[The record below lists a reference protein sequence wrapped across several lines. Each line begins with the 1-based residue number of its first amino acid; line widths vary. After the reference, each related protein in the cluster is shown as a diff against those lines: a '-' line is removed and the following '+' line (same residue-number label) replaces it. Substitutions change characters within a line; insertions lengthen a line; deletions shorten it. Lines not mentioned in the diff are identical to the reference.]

1 MVEFLDGAPTE
12 KMSAPRPHEVL
23 AALRALE
30 DLASGDPMSVR
41 GVLATLVTLDGAL
54 GERAGSSVVVA
65 DDAAEG
71 AEGALA
77 ASAVPEALREAA
89 AAAIESQQPRLVEAD
104 LTEDDAIFGP
114 GGLSGRAEIWVEPIT
129 GELRE
134 RLREVRETLLRGEG
148 LVVEFAFSGEDAGR
162 RRHYPP
168 DHPGVKACYQ
178 EGEPEL
184 EEEAQ
189 RGGVRRLMRVPTI
202 PMGKALILGSSE
214 DCRRL
219 AELLDR
225 LGFVVT
231 VADHRP
237 GRLHGEGWDRARW
250 QLVEGGWDAARTA
263 CRPDIDTY
271 IVVATRSHSADL
283 RALKGAVPSPARYV
297 GLVGSLG
304 RAAKLLGELREQG
317 VEPRSGAFSAPA
329 GLDVGAETAEEIALA
344 VTAEILAVRG
354 ERKGGRPAR
363 ARAAGSSPAQRKG
376 GVKIPGLVLAAGRG
390 KRFGAASKML
400 ADVDGRPVLR
410 HVVES
415 ALGARLDPVIVVLG
429 SGAEDGLKA
438 IAGLDDPRLRV
449 VFNPF
454 WASGKASTFEVGLRE
469 VPPDAPGVVA
479 LLGDM
484 PRVPAWLIER
494 VIAEFELTGQ
504 LTFPIYPGTEGPV
517 KGHPTAYPRELFGE
531 VGRLIGDDTAMAAIR
546 RHWGEAVKI
555 PLDDDDTQA
564 DIDTAQDLELLRV
577 KPDTQGRLL

>member
-1 MVEFLDGAPTE
+1 
-12 KMSAPRPHEVL
+12 MSAPRPHEVL
-23 AALRALE
+23 ASLRALE

-41 GVLATLVTLDGAL
+41 GVLATLVSIDGSL
-54 GERAGSSVVVA
+54 GERPGASSVIA
-65 DDAAEG
+65 DDAAACG
-71 AEGALA
+71 EGALA
-77 ASAVPEALREAA
+77 ASSVPEALRDAV
-89 AAAIESQQPRLVEAD
+89 AAAIEAQTPRLVEVQLA
-104 LTEDDAIFGP
+104 EDDAIFGP
-114 GGLSGRAEIWVEPIT
+114 GGLSGRAEVWLEPIT

-148 LVVEFAFSGEDAGR
+148 LVIEFALSGEDAGR
-162 RRHYPP
+162 RRHFPP

-189 RGGVRRLMRVPTI
+189 RGGVRRLMRYPLI
-202 PMGKALILGSSE
+202 PMGKALILGSGE

-250 QLVEGGWDAARTA
+250 QLVEGGWESARAA

-271 IVVATRSHSADL
+271 VVIATRSHSADL
-283 RALKGAVPSPARYV
+283 KALKGAVPSPARYV
-297 GLVGSLG
+297 GLVGAVG
-304 RAAKLLGELREQG
+304 RAAKLLGQLREGG

-344 VTAEILAVRG
+344 VAAEILAVRA

-363 ARAAGSSPAQRKG
+363 ARAAGSSPIQRKG

-390 KRFGAASKML
+390 KRFGASSKLL
-400 ADVDGRPVLR
+400 AAVDGRPVLR

-415 ALGARLDPVIVVLG
+415 ALAARLDPIIVVLG
-429 SGAEDGLKA
+429 AGAEDGLKA
-438 IAGLDDPRLRV
+438 IEGIDDPRLRV
-449 VFNPF
+449 VFNPS
-454 WASGKASTFEVGLRE
+454 WSTGKASTFEVGLRE
-469 VPPDAPGVVA
+469 VPADAPGVVA
-479 LLGDM
+479 LMGDM
-484 PRVPAWLIER
+484 PRVPAWLVER
-494 VIAEFELTGQ
+494 VIAEFELSGS
-504 LTFPIYPGTEGPV
+504 LTFPIYPGSEGPV

-531 VGRLIGDDTAMAAIR
+531 IGRLVGDDTAMAAVR
-546 RHWGEAVKI
+546 RHWSEAVKI
-555 PLDDDDTQA
+555 PLDDDYTQA
-564 DIDTAQDLELLRV
+564 DIDTAQDLELLRI
-577 KPDTQGRLL
+577 KPESQGRLL

>member
-1 MVEFLDGAPTE
+1 
-12 KMSAPRPHEVL
+12 MSAPRPHEVL
-23 AALRALE
+23 ASLRALE
-30 DLASGDPMSVR
+30 DLASADPLNVR
-41 GVLATLVTLDGAL
+41 GVLATLITLDGAL
-54 GERAGSSVVVA
+54 GERPGASCVIA
-65 DDAAEG
+65 DDADGEG
-71 AEGALA
+71 AMA
-77 ASAVPEALREAA
+77 ASSVPEALREAA
-89 AAAIESQQPRLVEAD
+89 VAAIAAQAPRLVE
-104 LTEDDAIFGP
+104 LELSEDDALFGP
-114 GGLSGRAEIWVEPIT
+114 GGLSGRAEVWLEPIT

-148 LVVEFAFSGEDAGR
+148 LVIELALSGEDAGR
-162 RRHYPP
+162 RRHFPP
-168 DHPGVKACYQ
+168 DHPGVKACYH

-189 RGGVRRLMRVPTI
+189 RGGVRRLIRLPLI
-202 PMGKALILGSSE
+202 PMGKALILGSNE

-250 QLVEGGWDAARTA
+250 QLVEGGWEAARAA
-263 CRPDIDTY
+263 CRPDLDTY
-271 IVVATRSHSADL
+271 IVIATRSHSSDL
-283 RALKGAVPSPARYV
+283 RALRGAVPSPARYV
-297 GLVGSLG
+297 GLVGAVG
-304 RAAKLLGELREQG
+304 RAAKLLGELRLSG
-317 VEPRSGAFSAPA
+317 VEPRPGAFSAPA
-329 GLDVGAETAEEIALA
+329 GLDIGAETSEEVALA
-344 VTAEILAVRG
+344 VVSEILAVRA

-363 ARAAGSSPAQRKG
+363 ARAAGSAPIQRKG

-390 KRFGAASKML
+390 KRFGASSKML

-415 ALGARLDPVIVVLG
+415 ALAARLDPVILILG
-429 SGAEDGLKA
+429 AGAQDGLKA
-438 IAGLDDPRLRV
+438 IEGIDDPRLRV
-449 VFNPF
+449 IFNPS
-454 WASGKASTFEVGLRE
+454 WSTGKASSFEVGLRE

-494 VIAEFELTGQ
+494 VIAEFELSGA
-504 LTFPIYPGTEGPV
+504 LTFPVHPGPEGPL

-531 VGRLIGDDTAMAAIR
+531 VGSLIGDDTAMAAIR

-555 PLDDDDTQA
+555 GLEDAYTQA
-564 DIDTAQDLELLRV
+564 DIDTAQDLELLNV
-577 KPDTQGRLL
+577 KPDSQGRLL

>member
-1 MVEFLDGAPTE
+1 
-12 KMSAPRPHEVL
+12 MSAPRPHEVL

-41 GVLATLVTLDGAL
+41 GVLATLVSLDGAL
-54 GERAGSSVVVA
+54 GERPGASCVIA
-65 DDAAEG
+65 DDAAAGGEG
-71 AEGALA
+71 AMA
-77 ASAVPEALREAA
+77 ASSVPEALREAA
-89 AAAIESQQPRLVEAD
+89 LAATLAQSPRLVEVE

-114 GGLSGRAEIWVEPIT
+114 GGLSGRAEVWVEPIT

-148 LVVEFAFSGEDAGR
+148 LVIELALSGEDAGR
-162 RRHYPP
+162 RRHFPP

-184 EEEAQ
+184 EEEVQ
-189 RGGVRRLMRVPTI
+189 RGGVRRLMRYPLI
-202 PMGKALILGSSE
+202 PMGKALIIGSGE

-250 QLVEGGWDAARTA
+250 QLVEGGWEAARAA
-263 CRPDIDTY
+263 CRPDQDTY
-271 IVVATRSHSADL
+271 IVIATRSHSADL

-297 GLVGSLG
+297 GLVGAIG
-304 RAAKLLGELREQG
+304 RAAKLLGELREAG
-317 VEPRSGAFSAPA
+317 VEPRPGAFSAPA
-329 GLDVGAETAEEIALA
+329 GLDVGAETSEEVALA
-344 VTAEILAVRG
+344 VTAEILAVRA

-390 KRFGAASKML
+390 KRFGTASKML
-400 ADVDGRPVLR
+400 AAVDGRPVLR

-415 ALGARLDPVIVVLG
+415 ALAARLDPVIVVLG
-429 SGAEDGLKA
+429 AGAEDGLKA
-438 IAGLDDPRLRV
+438 IEGIDDPRLRV
-449 VFNPF
+449 VFNPS
-454 WASGKASTFEVGLRE
+454 WSTGKASTFEVGLRE
-469 VPPDAPGVVA
+469 VPSDAPGVVA
-479 LLGDM
+479 MLGDM
-484 PRVPAWLIER
+484 PRVPAWLVER
-494 VIAEFELTGQ
+494 VIAEFELSGA
-504 LTFPIYPGTEGPV
+504 LTFPVYAGPEGPV

-555 PLDDDDTQA
+555 GLEDDYTQA
-564 DIDTAQDLELLRV
+564 DVDTEQDLELLNV
-577 KPDTQGRLL
+577 KPETQGRLL

>member
-1 MVEFLDGAPTE
+1 
-12 KMSAPRPHEVL
+12 MSAPRPHEVL

-30 DLASGDPMSVR
+30 DLASADPMNVR

-54 GERAGSSVVVA
+54 GERPGASCVIA
-65 DDAAEG
+65 DDAAAGGEG
-71 AEGALA
+71 VVAA
-77 ASAVPEALREAA
+77 ASVTEALRDAA
-89 AAAIESQQPRLVEAD
+89 LAAIESGLPRLVEIE
-104 LTEDDAIFGP
+104 LTEDDTVFGP
-114 GGLSGRAEIWVEPIT
+114 GGLSGRAEVWLEPIT

-148 LVVEFAFSGEDAGR
+148 LVIEFALSGEDAGR
-162 RRHYPP
+162 RRHFPP

-189 RGGVRRLMRVPTI
+189 RGGVRRLMRFPLI
-202 PMGKALILGSSE
+202 PMGKVLVLGSSD
-214 DCRRL
+214 DCKRM

-250 QLVEGGWDAARTA
+250 RLVEGGWESARAA
-263 CRPDIDTY
+263 CRPDLDTY

-297 GLVGSLG
+297 GLVGNVG
-304 RAAKLLGELREQG
+304 RAAKLLAQLREEG
-317 VEPRSGAFSAPA
+317 VEPRAGAFSAPA

-344 VTAEILAVRG
+344 VTAEILAVRA

-363 ARAAGSSPAQRKG
+363 TRAAGSSPMQRKG
-376 GVKIPGLVLAAGRG
+376 GVRIPGLVLAAGRG
-390 KRFGAASKML
+390 KRFGGSSKLLAA
-400 ADVDGRPVLR
+400 VDGRPVLR

-415 ALGARLDPVIVVLG
+415 ALASRLDPVILILG
-429 SGAEDGLKA
+429 AGAEQGLKA
-438 IAGLDDPRLRV
+438 IEGLDDPRLRV
-449 VFNPF
+449 VFNPS
-454 WASGKASTFEVGLRE
+454 WSSGKASSFEVGLRE
-469 VPPDAPGVVA
+469 VPADAPGVVA

-494 VIAEFELTGQ
+494 VVAEFELSGA
-504 LTFPIYPGTEGPV
+504 LTFPIFPGAEGPV

-531 VGRLIGDDTAMAAIR
+531 IGRLVGDDTAMAAVR

-555 PLDDDDTQA
+555 PLEDGYTQA
-564 DIDTAQDLELLRV
+564 DIDTAQDLELLNI

>member
-1 MVEFLDGAPTE
+1 
-12 KMSAPRPHEVL
+12 MSAPRPHEVL

-41 GVLATLVTLDGAL
+41 GVLATLVSLDGSL
-54 GERAGSSVVVA
+54 GERPGASCVIADESAAGGDGVLAVSAVSESLR
-65 DDAAEG
+65 DA
-71 AEGALA
+71 ALA
-77 ASAVPEALREAA
+77 A
-89 AAAIESQQPRLVEAD
+89 IEEQTPRLVEVE

-114 GGLSGRAEIWVEPIT
+114 GGLSGRAEVWIEPIT

-148 LVVEFAFSGEDAGR
+148 LVIEFALSGEDAGR
-162 RRHYPP
+162 RRHFPP

-184 EEEAQ
+184 EEEVQ
-189 RGGVRRLMRVPTI
+189 RGGVRRLLRFPLI

-250 QLVEGGWDAARTA
+250 QLVEGGWEVARTA

-271 IVVATRSHSADL
+271 IVIATRSHSADL

-297 GLVGSLG
+297 GLVGAVG
-304 RAAKLLGELREQG
+304 RAAKLLGELRESG

-329 GLDVGAETAEEIALA
+329 GLDVGAETSEEIALA
-344 VTAEILAVRG
+344 VTAEILAVRA

-363 ARAAGSSPAQRKG
+363 ARAAGSSPAHRKG

-390 KRFGAASKML
+390 KRFGQSSKML
-400 ADVDGRPVLR
+400 AAVDGRPVLR

-415 ALGARLDPVIVVLG
+415 ALASRLDPVILILG
-429 SGAEDGLKA
+429 AGAEDGLKA
-438 IAGLDDPRLRV
+438 IEGLDDPRLRV
-449 VFNPF
+449 VFNPA
-454 WASGKASTFEVGLRE
+454 WSTGKASSFEVGLRE
-469 VPPDAPGVVA
+469 VPADAPGVVA

-484 PRVPAWLIER
+484 PRVPAWLVER
-494 VIAEFELTGQ
+494 VIAEFELSGS
-504 LTFPIYPGTEGPV
+504 LTFPIYPGTGGPV

-531 VGRLIGDDTAMAAIR
+531 IGRLVGDDTAMAAVR
-546 RHWGEAVKI
+546 AHWGEAVKI
-555 PLDDDDTQA
+555 PLDDGSTQA
-564 DIDTAQDLELLRV
+564 DIDTAQDLELLNV
-577 KPDTQGRLL
+577 KPETQGRLL

>member
-1 MVEFLDGAPTE
+1 
-12 KMSAPRPHEVL
+12 L

-30 DLASGDPMSVR
+30 DLASGDPLSVR
-41 GVLATLVTLDGAL
+41 GVLATLVSIDGSL
-54 GERAGSSVVVA
+54 GERPGASCVIA
-65 DDAAEG
+65 DDTAAGGEG
-71 AEGALA
+71 VLA
-77 ASAVPEALREAA
+77 SSAVPDSLREAA
-89 AAAIESQQPRLVEAD
+89 QAAIEEQIPRLVEVD

-114 GGLSGRAEIWVEPIT
+114 GGLSGRAEVWIEPIT

-148 LVVEFAFSGEDAGR
+148 LVIEFALAGEDAGR
-162 RRHYPP
+162 RRHFPP

-189 RGGVRRLMRVPTI
+189 RGGVRRLLRFPLI

-250 QLVEGGWDAARTA
+250 QLVEGGWEAARGA

-271 IVVATRSHSADL
+271 VVIATRSHSADL

-297 GLVGSLG
+297 GLVGAVG
-304 RAAKLLGELREQG
+304 RAAKLLGELRSCG
-317 VEPRSGAFSAPA
+317 VEPRAGAFSAPA

-344 VTAEILAVRG
+344 VTAEILAVRA

-363 ARAAGSSPAQRKG
+363 ARAAGSSPLQRKG

-390 KRFGAASKML
+390 KRFGQASKLL
-400 ADVDGRPVLR
+400 AAVDGRPVLR

-415 ALGARLDPVIVVLG
+415 ALSSRLDPVILILG
-429 SGAEDGLKA
+429 AGAEDGLKA
-438 IAGLDDPRLRV
+438 IEGLDDPRLRV
-449 VFNPF
+449 VFNPA
-454 WASGKASTFEVGLRE
+454 WSTGKASSFEVGLRE
-469 VPPDAPGVVA
+469 VPFSAPGVVA

-494 VIAEFELTGQ
+494 VIAEFEQSGA
-504 LTFPIYPGTEGPV
+504 LTFPIYPGTGGPV

-531 VGRLIGDDTAMAAIR
+531 IGRLVGDDTAMAAVR
-546 RHWGEAVKI
+546 SHWGDAVKI
-555 PLDDDDTQA
+555 PLDDGCTQA
-564 DIDTAQDLELLRV
+564 DVDTAQDLELLNV
-577 KPDTQGRLL
+577 KPETQGRLL

>member
-1 MVEFLDGAPTE
+1 MN
-12 KMSAPRPHEVL
+12 
-23 AALRALE
+23 
-30 DLASGDPMSVR
+30 VR
-41 GVLATLVTLDGAL
+41 GVLATLVSVDGAL
-54 GERAGSSVVVA
+54 GERPGASCVIA
-65 DDAAEG
+65 DDAAAGGEG
-71 AEGALA
+71 VLA
-77 ASAVPEALREAA
+77 ASSIPDLLRDGAL
-89 AAAIESQQPRLVEAD
+89 AAIESQSPCLVAVD

-114 GGLSGRAEIWVEPIT
+114 GGLSGRAEVWIEPIT

-134 RLREVRETLLRGEG
+134 RLREVRETLLRGDG
-148 LVVEFAFSGEDAGR
+148 LVIEFALSGEDAGR
-162 RRHYPP
+162 RRHFPP

-189 RGGVRRLMRVPTI
+189 RGGVRRLMRYPLI
-202 PMGKALILGSSE
+202 PMGKALILGSGDE
-214 DCRRL
+214 CRRL

-250 QLVEGGWDAARTA
+250 QLVEGGWEAARGA
-263 CRPDIDTY
+263 CRPDLDTY
-271 IVVATRSHSADL
+271 IVIATRSHSADL

-297 GLVGSLG
+297 GLVGAVG
-304 RAAKLLGELREQG
+304 RAAKLLGELRSCG

-344 VTAEILAVRG
+344 VTAEILAVRA

-363 ARAAGSSPAQRKG
+363 TRAAGSSPIQRKG

-400 ADVDGRPVLR
+400 AAVDGRPVLR

-415 ALGARLDPVIVVLG
+415 ALSARLDPVIVVLG
-429 SGAEDGLKA
+429 AGAEHGLKA
-438 IAGLDDPRLRV
+438 IEGLDDPRLRV
-449 VFNPF
+449 VFNPS
-454 WASGKASTFEVGLRE
+454 WSTGKASSFEAGLRE
-469 VPPDAPGVVA
+469 VPLDAPGVVA

-484 PRVPAWLIER
+484 PRVPGWLVER
-494 VIAEFELTGQ
+494 IIAEFELSGA
-504 LTFPIYPGTEGPV
+504 LTFPIYPGPEGPV

-531 VGRLIGDDTAMAAIR
+531 VGSLVGDDTAMAAVR

-555 PLDDDDTQA
+555 LLDDGYTQA
-564 DIDTAQDLELLRV
+564 DVDTKSDLELLNV
-577 KPDTQGRLL
+577 KPETQGRLL